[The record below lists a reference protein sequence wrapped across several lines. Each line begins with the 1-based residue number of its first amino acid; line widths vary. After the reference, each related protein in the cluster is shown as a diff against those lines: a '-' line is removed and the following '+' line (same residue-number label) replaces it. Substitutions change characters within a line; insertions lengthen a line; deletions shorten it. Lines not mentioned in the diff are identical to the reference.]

1 MIKKNEVKNE
11 QIFYQ
16 SQLKKE
22 SKMSKKKIFS
32 YFFPGLIFVCVFSL
46 LNCSIGTQVDMD
58 PVSQDF
64 FEYARL
70 IMSKQEKDIF
80 RHLPDAESRREF
92 REDFWEKRDP
102 DLETDINEFRDEFY
116 RRIDYAN
123 ARFNEGTP
131 GWKTDRGRIFIYFG
145 EPDQIQ
151 MQPMV
156 NNPSLAGYYGYIL
169 WQYYRY
175 SFAVMFVDK
184 RGDSVYTF
192 DPVIGVL
199 GAGGGIVG
207 DFFNAVDR
215 AQFGLPPRTRG
226 FSKKFLDFG
235 FKFDRESK
243 DFNLSIPAETV
254 TFVSEEGLLKADFD
268 FEFYFY
274 KKKSP
279 DKYSFLE
286 SRHFE
291 KSEEETVQLKD
302 IDFRFS
308 FPNLSPGKYY
318 VDVVIIG
325 GSDTGKARKIFD
337 INF

>member
-1 MIKKNEVKNE
+1 
-11 QIFYQ
+11 
-16 SQLKKE
+16 
-22 SKMSKKKIFS
+22 MSKKNFA
-32 YFFPGLIFVCVFSL
+32 YFFSGLLFVCVFSL
-46 LNCSIGTQVDMD
+46 LSCSVATSVDMD
-58 PVSQDF
+58 PVSRDF

-80 RHLPDAESRREF
+80 NHLPDVESRKDF

-102 DLETDINEFRDEFY
+102 DLDTDINEFQEEFY

-123 ARFNEGTP
+123 ERFIEGRP

-151 MQPMV
+151 AQPILHSADA
-156 NNPSLAGYYGYIL
+156 SLAGYHGYIL

-175 SFAVMFVDK
+175 AFAIQFVDK

-199 GAGGGIVG
+199 GEGGGIVG

-226 FSKKFLDFG
+226 FNEKFLDFS

-243 DFNLSIPAETV
+243 EFNLSIPAETV
-254 TFVSEEGLLKADFD
+254 TFISEDDRLKANFD

-274 KKKSP
+274 RKKST
-279 DKYSFLE
+279 DKYSFVE
-286 SRHFE
+286 SRLFE
-291 KSEEETVQLKD
+291 KSEDETVRLKD

-308 FPNLSPGKYY
+308 FPDLSPGKYY
-318 VDVVIIG
+318 VDVVVIG
-325 GSDTGKARKIFD
+325 GSDIGKARKIFE